1 MADPHHQED
10 ARAATAQRD
19 RRLHRE
25 RQARQEAERIAED
38 ATRRLYREQ
47 IKLATILEVTRLANA
62 SDSLEDTTA
71 QGLQQLAAHTVWK
84 RGHALYRNPE
94 GHLRRIAEL
103 NLPAQDGAIEPTP
116 AGRVLLDS
124 ASGIESQLGLAAQ
137 SPNDPVRCCICS
149 IYVHGH
155 CYGLIEA
162 FADTPDIDPD
172 LSREVI
178 EGIAQAL
185 GHVYKREHDRKV
197 IEHMAYFDGLTGLG
211 NRALFFDRL
220 DLALRRARRAEQ
232 CVAVLALNID
242 RFRDIND
249 MVGKQAGDQF
259 LVALANSL
267 RTVIRDTDTAARI
280 GGDEFVVV
288 FDGVDSSMDVEGLCQ
303 RVLNALYRDYSAHV
317 PEGFDPHMSAGVA
330 VFPGDAHDAEV
341 LTRCA
346 EMALQ
351 RSKGEG
357 GARLTV
363 YDPALAERSAR
374 RRELEQELRTA
385 VANGE
390 LVPWFQPIVDLPSQR
405 IVGAEALLRWQ
416 RPGAPG
422 PDQFVPILEELGLM
436 LDVGD
441 LVLNTALQ
449 QAADWR
455 ASGHDFQRIS
465 VNVSPVQLKRD
476 HFLTVLDRALSETA
490 LPADCVCLEIT
501 ENVYLAG
508 DSSIRARI
516 AAVRERGVH
525 IALDDFGTGYS
536 SLGYLQWL
544 RLDTLKIDKSFVQPL
559 GQDPYYTN
567 LVRSIISLAQALDL
581 QVTAEGI
588 EHPDAADMLAAM
600 GCTYC
605 QGYYFGRAM
614 QADALTPLLPKSC

>member
-1 MADPHHQED
+1 LADSYHQD
-10 ARAATAQRD
+10 RAKAPALRD
-19 RRLHRE
+19 RRLERE

-47 IKLATILEVTRLANA
+47 VKLETILEVTRLANA
-62 SDSLEDTTA
+62 SDSLEDTTT
-71 QGLQQLAAHTVWK
+71 QGLQQLADHTVW
-84 RGHALYRNPE
+84 RRAHALYRDPA
-94 GHLRRIAEL
+94 GQLRRIANL
-103 NLPAQDGAIEPTP
+103 NLPARDDEVEPTP
-116 AGRVLLDS
+116 AGRALLDS
-124 ASGIESQLGLAAQ
+124 ACGIESQLGLASQ
-137 SPNDPVRCCICS
+137 HPNRPERCCICS

-185 GHVYKREHDRKV
+185 GHVYKREHDRRV
-197 IEHMAYFDGLTGLG
+197 IEHMAYFDSLTGLG

-220 DLALRRARRAEQ
+220 ELALRRARRADQ

-249 MVGKQAGDQF
+249 MVGKQAGDQ
-259 LVALANSL
+259 LLITLAQGL
-267 RTVIRDTDTAARI
+267 QDVIRETDTAARI

-288 FDGVDSSMDVEGLCQ
+288 FDGIDSSEDVEGLCQ
-303 RVLNALYRDYSAHV
+303 RVLKALHHHHSMHTAEEFHPRL
-317 PEGFDPHMSAGVA
+317 SAGVA
-330 VFPGDAHDAEV
+330 VFPGDAPDAEA

-346 EMALQ
+346 ETALQ
-351 RSKGEG
+351 RSKTEG

-363 YDPALAERSAR
+363 FDPALAERSAR
-374 RRELEQELRTA
+374 RRELEQEVRAA
-385 VANGE
+385 VSNGE
-390 LVPWFQPIVDLPSQR
+390 LTPWFQPIVALPGGR
-405 IVGAEALLRWQ
+405 IIGAEALLRWQ
-416 RPGAPG
+416 RAGAPG

-436 LDVGD
+436 LEVGD
-441 LVLNTALQ
+441 QVLHTAMQ

-455 ASGHDFQRIS
+455 AAGHEFQRIS

-476 HFLTVLDRALSETA
+476 HFLTVLDQALANTG
-490 LPADCVCLEIT
+490 LPAECVCLEVT
-501 ENVYLAG
+501 ENVYLEG
-508 DSSIRARI
+508 DSSIRDRI
-516 AAVRERGVH
+516 AAISERGVH

-536 SLGYLQWL
+536 ALGYLQWL

-559 GQDPYYTN
+559 GQDPYYSN
-567 LVRSIISLAQALDL
+567 LVRSIIGLAQALDL

-588 EHPDAADMLAAM
+588 EHPEAARMLASM
-600 GCTYC
+600 DCTYG

-614 QADALTPLLPKSC
+614 PADALTPLLHKRL